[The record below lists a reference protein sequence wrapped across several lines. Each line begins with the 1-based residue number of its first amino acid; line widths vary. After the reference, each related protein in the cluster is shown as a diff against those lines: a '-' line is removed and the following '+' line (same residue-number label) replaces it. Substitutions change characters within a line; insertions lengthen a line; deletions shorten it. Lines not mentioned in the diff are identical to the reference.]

1 MANATGLILGV
12 SGLAGAGKDTTADIL
27 VHDHDFTK
35 VSLADPLKQIARKVY
50 AFTDEQLW
58 GPSQFRNAEDKRYPR
73 ADGSFLSPREALQLL
88 GTEWGRRCY
97 PNTWIDLCIRTA
109 QELLTDGGVE
119 LHYTQQLGLVKRTGG
134 RGRMRS
140 VLGVAVPDVR
150 FKNEMAAIKEAGGLV
165 LRISRPGAGLG
176 GAAALHQSEVE
187 QASIP
192 DSAFDRVFQNT
203 GTTDDLRLAIQAFVR
218 EVS

>member
-1 MANATGLILGV
+1 
-12 SGLAGAGKDTTADIL
+12 
-27 VHDHDFTK
+27 
-35 VSLADPLKQIARKVY
+35 
-50 AFTDEQLW
+50 
-58 GPSQFRNAEDKRYPR
+58 
-73 ADGSFLSPREALQLL
+73 
-88 GTEWGRRCY
+88 
-97 PNTWIDLCIRTA
+97 
-109 QELLTDGGVE
+109 
-119 LHYTQQLGLVKRTGG
+119 
-134 RGRMRS
+134 MRS

-203 GTTDDLRLAIQAFVR
+203 GTIDDLRLAIQGFLR